1 MSEVEDRL
9 RERFEV
15 LLPHLNERQ
24 RRLALAA
31 EARSLGHGGVRAVA
45 RAVGVSETTVRR
57 GVFELE
63 AGEHP
68 APTGRIRRPGGGRKG
83 ADALN
88 PQLVPALLALVE
100 PDERGDP
107 ESPLRWTTKS
117 LRHLAEE
124 LTRKGHPVSAPTV
137 GRLLRD
143 NGFSLQANA
152 KTLEGEQHPDRDVQ
166 FRYINEQVKAHQDAG
181 EPVIS
186 VDSKKKEQLGQLP
199 TPGREWRPQGDPVRV
214 VDHSFF
220 TGPNAERAIPYGIY
234 DLTTDAGWVNVGVD
248 HDTAAFAV
256 ASIRRWWQARG
267 AADYPHASRLL
278 ITADAGGSNSYRY
291 RLWKAE
297 LAALATET
305 GLAITV
311 CHFPPGTS
319 KWNKIEHRL
328 FSQITMNWRGRPL
341 TSHEVVVKTIASTR
355 TRTGLR
361 VDAELDV
368 GDYPIGI
375 SVGRDEL
382 RTLPIRP
389 HAQCGTWNYTI
400 EPTHADAA
408 PVPGRDREGERAA
421 AVAMLADPRLTGM
434 TGDELDELTARLA
447 PAQAAR
453 AEQRRWHQRGG
464 RRRNAPGAGGRRLLS
479 DAAALLITVVYLRQ
493 VCPQR
498 VLSDLLGVNP
508 NSIGEIIAETRML
521 LDEHG
526 HHVTPTIGL
535 RFSTAADLAGF
546 LRDGTAPV
554 PTPNRP
560 LPEALSHPAL
570 TGMSRRQLG
579 DLVERLAVRQ
589 AAMVE
594 RRRYAQRGGERMPGG
609 RGGIFLQK
617 ITDAERVL
625 ATVLHMRQL
634 CNRAVLAEL
643 FQVSPRTIGNAL
655 LDVRPLLE
663 QDGYTPAPATIRYR
677 TAAALLAAI
686 PPREGDTPEST
697 H

>member
-1 MSEVEDRL
+1 M
-9 RERFEV
+9 
-15 LLPHLNERQ
+15 
-24 RRLALAA
+24 
-31 EARSLGHGGVRAVA
+31 
-45 RAVGVSETTVRR
+45 
-57 GVFELE
+57 
-63 AGEHP
+63 
-68 APTGRIRRPGGGRKG
+68 
-83 ADALN
+83 
-88 PQLVPALLALVE
+88 
-100 PDERGDP
+100 
-107 ESPLRWTTKS
+107 
-117 LRHLAEE
+117 
-124 LTRKGHPVSAPTV
+124 

-199 TPGREWRPQGDPVRV
+199 TPRREWRPHGDPVRV

-220 TGPNAERAIPYGIY
+220 TGPNADRAIPYGVH

-305 GLAITV
+305 GVAITV

-355 TRTGLR
+355 TRTVLR
-361 VDAELDV
+361 VDAELDT

-382 RTLPIRP
+382 RALPIHP

-408 PVPGRDREGERAA
+408 SPSRPRPGTRARHGRRDARRPAPDPHDQRRAERTHRTAGTSPGRPRRATPLAPTRRPAPQCPGCRRATA
-421 AVAMLADPRLTGM
+421 AVGRRGPADHRRVPAAGLPAAGAL
-434 TGDELDELTARLA
+434 GTARGESELH
-447 PAQAAR
+447 
-453 AEQRRWHQRGG
+453 RRNH
-464 RRRNAPGAGGRRLLS
+464 RRNA
-479 DAAALLITVVYLRQ
+479 DAARRTRPPRHPDHRTALQ
-493 VCPQR
+493 
-498 VLSDLLGVNP
+498 
-508 NSIGEIIAETRML
+508 
-521 LDEHG
+521 H
-526 HHVTPTIGL
+526 
-535 RFSTAADLAGF
+535 
-546 LRDGTAPV
+546 
-554 PTPNRP
+554 
-560 LPEALSHPAL
+560 
-570 TGMSRRQLG
+570 
-579 DLVERLAVRQ
+579 
-589 AAMVE
+589 
-594 RRRYAQRGGERMPGG
+594 RRRPRG
-609 RGGIFLQK
+609 I
-617 ITDAERVL
+617 
-625 ATVLHMRQL
+625 
-634 CNRAVLAEL
+634 
-643 FQVSPRTIGNAL
+643 SP
-655 LDVRPLLE
+655 
-663 QDGYTPAPATIRYR
+663 
-677 TAAALLAAI
+677 
-686 PPREGDTPEST
+686 
-697 H
+697 